1 MHTAPAQTRPRSR
14 TSLNVFLSV
23 VGIFGLGVLAM
34 WYPMVILKVPM
45 PASMPARVTVIA
57 IWQVAVTAVLP
68 YAWAAWRLGLRPAD
82 LGLSRVNLG
91 RSIWLG
97 CALYALALAAFLH
110 CSNTPLLQNDTIRTL
125 SPLAA
130 VWVTG
135 MNSVIAAGTDIT
147 TRGFVL
153 LTLKR
158 YTGVRFAVLMQNVGW
173 FAGHL
178 FEISLLASCLGL
190 GWAIAL
196 TLTLGILG
204 DLIVLRTRNVVGLA
218 IAHVLLNVIL
228 NLYIR
233 SL

>member
-1 MHTAPAQTRPRSR
+1 MHMLPAQPRSRSR

-23 VGIFGLGVLAM
+23 VAIFGVGVLTL
-34 WYPMVILKVPM
+34 WYPIVVLKVPM
-45 PASMPARVTVIA
+45 PHSMPTRVTVTA
-57 IWQVAVTAVLP
+57 IWQVAATAVLP
-68 YAWAAWRLGLRPAD
+68 YTWAAWRLGMRPAD
-82 LGLSRVNLG
+82 LGLSLTNLG
-91 RSIWLG
+91 RSTWLG
-97 CALYALALAAFLH
+97 CGLYALALAAFLH
-110 CSNTPLLQNDTIRTL
+110 CSNTPLLENDTIRAL
-125 SPLAA
+125 PALQAA
-130 VWVTG
+130 WVTA
-135 MNSVIAAGTDIT
+135 MNSGIAAGTDIT

-153 LTLKR
+153 LTLER
-158 YTGVRFAVLMQNVGW
+158 YTDVRLAVLMQNLGW

-178 FEISLLASCLGL
+178 FEINLLASCLGL
-190 GWAIAL
+190 GWAVAL